1 MNFKSLMRKVSIVL
15 ICLMMFSFCFSNV
28 VQAKDD
34 GIGGKLMDPVMS
46 LLVGI
51 GDGAITLLQ
60 KYVFGL
66 DESMIQ
72 VSRASSFWA
81 AFIVIAT
88 AIIVIGAIVACCL
101 IPGLQA
107 GGVALAVGVIKA
119 TLTVGVGIAATTFTF
134 STTTAIVKGALPSDF
149 TLPIISVSPQEIFS
163 NQIALL
169 DVDFFNPMPD
179 SETKDKDT
187 GKTQI
192 VQSTAKQLQS
202 TIAKWYKALRDIAV
216 VALLSILVYIGI
228 RILISSTANDKAKY
242 KQMIMDWVVAICLL
256 FTMQYIMTFSNIIV
270 NKITEVVSSMS
281 ASSKN
286 TTNIDDSPSTNP
298 VMYKITDEDSVSAAW
313 KALIDDAKEKNV
325 KTEDMPY
332 YMYFKQQDGATQA
345 TDKSNAK
352 VMYWPAANALAQARM
367 ELQFL
372 NDNKQT
378 MVSIAWKL
386 IYVVLI
392 VFTFVFLLTY
402 IKRVI
407 YMAFLTI
414 IAPLVAM
421 TYPIDKISDG
431 KAQAFDMW
439 LKEYIFNLLIQPMH
453 LILYTILIGSAMDL
467 AAKNV
472 VYVIVA
478 LGFMIPAEKLL
489 RSFFGF
495 EKAKTPGLLA
505 GPAGAAMMMSGMNS
519 LLRKGPPKGG
529 AGGKGGNGGND
540 KGEKENN
547 TIKQKESLDTGEAF
561 EPTKNSNNELNEN
574 NENNKNDN
582 ALEEEKTDQQKMVDA
597 DYENDWLD
605 SDDNDKQFMDAN
617 ARDAYGIDEQN
628 GNMNDWDDPN
638 LDALRDA
645 GYIDEDLKEMF
656 DLPDKDNNTVNTQN
670 IEENKEDTE
679 SNDQEDLGRQ
689 VEDSNDSATVNE
701 KKGLKNAIGKTAK
714 FYGRGMVNKFA
725 NKGRNMHMGR
735 KAIRMAGGAALGATT
750 AAMGLAAGI
759 ASGDPSKTFQYTTAA
774 ALGGYKLGSGT
785 ANKVIDDLKVDGVKE
800 TFEKNYYGK
809 EEYKERQIQKN
820 IRMAQHDLELKQS
833 LEDKLGKEE
842 AKKYMSEAVPE
853 YTRYGISDKKTIVAM
868 AQMEKAGMD
877 RKKAMSAALISDKYL
892 KGKDSTSLGKK
903 EEDEFKK
910 TIKRDGE
917 KRNLKGDSLDKFER
931 AQLEAIHK
939 LDEMRF
945 K

>member
-1 MNFKSLMRKVSIVL
+1 MNFRNLMKKIAIVL
-15 ICLMMFSFCFSNV
+15 VCLMMFSFCFSNV
-28 VQAKDD
+28 VHADD

-81 AFIVIAT
+81 AFIVIVT
-88 AIIVIGAIVACCL
+88 TVVVIGAIVACCL

-107 GGVALAVGVIKA
+107 GGAALAVGIIKA
-119 TLTVGVGIAATTFTF
+119 ALTVGVGVAATTFTF

-179 SETKDKDT
+179 SETKDKET

-202 TIAKWYKALRDIAV
+202 IIAKWYKALRDIAV
-216 VALLSILVYIGI
+216 VALLSVLVYIGI
-228 RILISSTANDKAKY
+228 RILISSTVNDKAKY

-256 FTMQYIMTFSNIIV
+256 FTMQYIMSFSNIIV
-270 NKITEVVSSMS
+270 KKVTEVVSSMS
-281 ASSKN
+281 TNSKH
-286 TTNIDDSPSTNP
+286 TANIDDSPSTNP

-332 YMYFKQQDGATQA
+332 YMYFKQKDGATQA

-352 VMYWPAANALAQARM
+352 IMYWPAANALAQARM

-378 MVSIAWKL
+378 MISIAWKL

-392 VFTFVFLLTY
+392 IFTFVFLLTY

-421 TYPIDKISDG
+421 TYPIDKINDG

-505 GPAGAAMMMSGMNS
+505 GPAGAAMMMSGMNA
-519 LLRKGPPKGG
+519 LLKKGPSKGV
-529 AGGKGGNGGND
+529 AGGRGGNGKND
-540 KGEKENN
+540 KGENENN
-547 TIKQKESLDTGEAF
+547 TIKQKESFDTGEAF
-561 EPTKNSNNELNEN
+561 VPN
-574 NENNKNDN
+574 NDN
-582 ALEEEKTDQQKMVDA
+582 DNIQTKERPDTEITDDERALQEGMEAYRNGEIGTGDEYKYSGDMTDDERALQEGMEAYRNGEIGTGDEYTYSGDKEEEKKESDVQ
-597 DYENDWLD
+597 ENTEEQIENTN
-605 SDDNDKQFMDAN
+605 DDN
-617 ARDAYGIDEQN
+617 
-628 GNMNDWDDPN
+628 
-638 LDALRDA
+638 
-645 GYIDEDLKEMF
+645 
-656 DLPDKDNNTVNTQN
+656 
-670 IEENKEDTE
+670 
-679 SNDQEDLGRQ
+679 
-689 VEDSNDSATVNE
+689 ATVNE
-701 KKGLKNAIGKTAK
+701 KKGFKNAIGRTAK
-714 FYGRGMVNKFA
+714 FYGRGMVNKLA

-759 ASGDPSKTFQYTTAA
+759 ASGDPSKAFQYTTAA

-785 ANKVIDDLKVDGVKE
+785 TNKVIDDLKVDGVKE

-820 IRMAQHDLELKQS
+820 IRMAQHDLELRQS
-833 LEDKLGKEE
+833 LEDKFGKEE
-842 AKKYMSEAVPE
+842 AKKYIDEAVPE
-853 YTRYGISDKKTIVAM
+853 YTRYGINDNKTIVAM

-917 KRNLKGDSLDKFER
+917 KRNLEGDSLDKFEK

-939 LDEMRF
+939 LDEIRF